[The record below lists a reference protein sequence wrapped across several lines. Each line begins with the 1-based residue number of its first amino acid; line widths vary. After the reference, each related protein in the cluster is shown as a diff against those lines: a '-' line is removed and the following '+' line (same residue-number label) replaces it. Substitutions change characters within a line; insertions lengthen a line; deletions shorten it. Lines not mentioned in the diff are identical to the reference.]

1 MAITDKTP
9 TGVVKQSYIDQLAGR
24 LLQRYQP
31 AEDKPQPD
39 SVDLPEDIDWIKQSF
54 LLPVDKAGVV
64 TLAHNDQQPNDRL
77 LRKISSATLKYT
89 DSSLGG
95 NTVINPPP
103 QFTRYADVRDVGLH
117 AYDNPLFKVK
127 GSLPDVSIA
136 MGSKPV
142 NYGQGSYYSE
152 AIDDNSQC
160 IHLRFG
166 VPTYNSLTQFF
177 TGFYNS
183 GMASA
188 ARAGRF
194 EDNFFNSLFATA
206 GNLIGLAIMPMFIIP
221 IAINIAGSAARYA
234 LGMPST
240 KFYYMKPTMPTYW
253 EAVATIVNQMS
264 SLLGVSND
272 FPTRQTQEVLMQ
284 GKADA
289 GTDANGVATSIQS
302 VISKFMPD
310 GMMDETGWIDVR
322 SIASRSKRLEIQ
334 FNQKLSAIVENAG
347 PRDSFDK
354 LITTAFSQTRDAGL
368 SYEKGK
374 LSREAYLSSWVKSWL
389 GGGSTTTAEQDF
401 RAQVKPKDDK
411 KPGLIDNAKA
421 WLSSEAEKT
430 FDLFMAQEADGSDW
444 VSFRVDYTGQVNS
457 NFTSSTI
464 QSSLANKINGMS
476 QSNREIRFNF
486 AEGNVLPGAEIIVNA
501 VKSLASGIAEV
512 VHLDG
517 IASFAGSAF
526 VDIPEHWDNSHAD
539 LPRSDYTIRLI
550 SPYGNAISQMF
561 AIYIPLACLLAGALP
576 LATGAQSYTSPFLC
590 QLHDRGRSIIRLGMI
605 ERLSITLGTSN
616 LGFTQNGHAL
626 AIDVNFTV
634 KDMSSIM
641 SIPITTGFSVLNPL
655 QGLFD
660 DQNAFSD
667 YLLAL
672 CAVPLPDAI
681 YRVAGMRYRLQ
692 QKYNDFNTYFSAS
705 HVASMLTG
713 IPGTQLLNAI
723 FKGTNLK

>member
-1 MAITDKTP
+1 MAITDTTP
-9 TGVVKQSYIDQLAGR
+9 IGVVKQSYIDQLAGR
-24 LLQRYQP
+24 LLKRYQP
-31 AEDKPQPD
+31 SEDKPQPN
-39 SVDLPEDIDWIKQSF
+39 SADLPEDLDWIKQSF
-54 LLPVDKAGVV
+54 MLPTDGNGKVSLSQDNK
-64 TLAHNDQQPNDRL
+64 TNDRI
-77 LRKISSATLKYT
+77 LRQISTATLKYT

-95 NTVINPPP
+95 SLVINPPP
-103 QFTRYADVRDVGLH
+103 QFTRYADVRDIGLH
-117 AYDNPLFKVK
+117 ARNNPLFTGA
-127 GSLPDVSIA
+127 GSMPDVSIA
-136 MGSKPV
+136 MGNKPV
-142 NYGQGSYYSE
+142 SYGQGSYYSE
-152 AIDDNSQC
+152 AIDDNSQV

-183 GMASA
+183 GMATA

-221 IAINIAGSAARYA
+221 IAINLVGSAAKYA
-234 LGMPST
+234 LGIPST

-272 FPTRQTQEVLMQ
+272 FATAQSREVLRE
-284 GKADA
+284 GRAIG
-289 GTDANGVATSIQS
+289 GTDENGTSTSIQS
-302 VISKFMPD
+302 VISKFIPD
-310 GMMDETGWIDVR
+310 DMMDETGWIDVR

-334 FNQKLSAIVENAG
+334 FNKRLASIVQNAG
-347 PRDSFDK
+347 AKDGFDE
-354 LITTAFSQTRDAGL
+354 LILKAFSSTRDVGVT
-368 SYEKGK
+368 YNDGK
-374 LSREAYLSSWVKSWL
+374 LSREAYLSSWISSWL
-389 GGGSTTTAEQDF
+389 GGGSKTTAEQDF
-401 RAQVKPKDDK
+401 RAQVKQKDET
-411 KPGLIDNAKA
+411 KPGFVDNAVT
-421 WLSSEAEKT
+421 WLSSEAEKVK
-430 FDLFMAQEADGSDW
+430 DLFIAQEADGSDW
-444 VSFRVDYTGQVNS
+444 VSFRVDYTGQVS
-457 NFTSSTI
+457 SSFTSSSI
-464 QSSLANKINGMS
+464 QSSLANKINSKS
-476 QSNREIRFNF
+476 QANREIRFNF
-486 AEGNVLPGAEIIVNA
+486 AEGNIIPGAEFIVNA
-501 VKSLASGIAEV
+501 VKSLASGVAEV
-512 VHLDG
+512 VQIDG
-517 IASFAGSAF
+517 IAALAGSAF

-539 LPRSDYTIRLI
+539 LPRSDYTVRLI

-605 ERLSITLGTSN
+605 ERLSISLGTSN
-616 LGFTQNGHAL
+616 LGFDSSGHAL

-634 KDMSSIM
+634 KDLSSIM

-667 YLLAL
+667 YLMAL

-681 YRVAGMRYRLQ
+681 YKVAGMKYRLQ
-692 QKYNDFNTYFSAS
+692 QKYNDMDTYFSAS
-705 HVASMLTG
+705 HLASMLTG